1 METVNL
7 IDGRCRQRDADHR
20 RVDTLRMVLA
30 ALGLAAAGVPCMAAE
45 SVNGLG
51 LAFRPQGSVD
61 AQLAGGSTERGGASS
76 PGLRVVVSRPSHA
89 LASIDGRV
97 VHVGDTV
104 NGMRVTRISE
114 QGVVLTGEGG
124 VQEQLTL
131 HPPSVIKR
139 MHPTKAARV
148 SNGAAP

>member
-1 METVNL
+1 MNP
-7 IDGRCRQRDADHR
+7 IDGRCRPRNADR
-20 RVDTLRMVLA
+20 RAATLRMALA
-30 ALGLAAAGVPCMAAE
+30 ALGLAAAGVSCAAAE
-45 SVNGLG
+45 SVNALG
-51 LAFRPQGSVD
+51 LAFRPQGAVD
-61 AQLAGGSTERGGASS
+61 AQPAGGGIERRGASS
-76 PGLRVVVSRPSHA
+76 SGLRVVVSRPSHA

-131 HPPSVIKR
+131 DPPSVVKR
-139 MHPTKAARV
+139 MHPAKAERV